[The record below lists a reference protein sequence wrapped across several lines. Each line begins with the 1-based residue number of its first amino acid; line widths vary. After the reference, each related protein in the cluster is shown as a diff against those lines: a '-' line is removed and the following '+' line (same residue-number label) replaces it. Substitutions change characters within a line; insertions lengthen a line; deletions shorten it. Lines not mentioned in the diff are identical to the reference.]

1 MDGLID
7 SLEEAAPTAEPLLS
21 ELLKGAAREI
31 TDLRNALKTMEG
43 LVADL
48 RRELLQLHPPLWER
62 RSKRRQ
68 KLAAPAD
75 A

>member
-7 SLEEAAPTAEPLLS
+7 ALEEAVPTAEPLLS
-21 ELLKGAAREI
+21 ELLRVAAREI

-48 RRELLQLHPPLWER
+48 RDREER
-62 RSKRRQ
+62 GQ
-68 KLAAPAD
+68 
-75 A
+75 

>member
-1 MDGLID
+1 MGLVD
-7 SLEEAAPTAEPLLS
+7 ALEEAAPTAEPLLS
-21 ELLKGAAREI
+21 ELLKVAAREI

-43 LVADL
+43 LVEDL
-48 RRELLQLHPPLWER
+48 RRQLHPPLWER

-68 KLAAPAD
+68 KPVAPAD